1 MRFSFASPYFPRPS
15 LIGTLVISTLGSTTL
30 TLYGSVCQ
38 AAPESSLTTESMT
51 LLDAI
56 TISADQQSNS
66 TGAPVASSYRVLRSR
81 SATKTDT
88 DLRDVPQSISAIPIK
103 VLEDLNVHRVE
114 KALDFA
120 GGASRQNDFGGL
132 TMYEYSIRGLATSE
146 FYRDGFSVNRGYMNT
161 PDTANIER
169 VDVLKGPAS
178 SLYGRGDPGGT
189 VNLVSKKPKAESFT
203 HINLSAGRWDQYR
216 SAVDFNTPLDDEAKM
231 LFRLNVAAE
240 DKQSFRNYREGERQL
255 FAPSFSWEL
264 RPDTRLL
271 IQSEIIRNRQT
282 FDRGVI
288 APGGHLSHVSRSA
301 FFGEPN
307 DGKISNNNET
317 LQAELEHDLNQ
328 DWTLRLASHYKQ
340 GRMKGYSTEASS
352 LSADYQT
359 LNREQRHR
367 NYDWQDIITQLELRG
382 RFNTGSIEHTL
393 LLGTEV
399 ERYAKKERMLRS
411 RPTHTL
417 SVYEPIYGTPHPE
430 FSTGPTGRST
440 HTNELMHSRAFNVQD
455 QIKLTERLQAL
466 IGARYEH
473 YEHRL
478 NNQVKSTR
486 AKQIQEEVT
495 PRIGLLYQLTPE
507 LGVFANASRSFKP
520 NTGMD
525 KDGSTFE
532 PEKGRGYETGI
543 KLDLFDH
550 RLSMTLAAFHIIKR
564 NVLTTDPTDTSY
576 QMTAGKVR
584 SKGMD
589 FQFSGQITDDW
600 RVIGAYAYISAEIRE
615 DNTLEKGTR
624 LLNIPQNSGSL
635 MATYTLPDGPWRG
648 AELGGHINHVGR
660 RSGNTV
666 DSFELPSYTTL
677 DLMSRIPLS
686 QQLTLGVNFNNV
698 FDKTFYERSYS
709 NLWVMPG
716 EPRNLSFSL
725 AINL

>member
-1 MRFSFASPYFPRPS
+1 MPISFYWRALVPKRELSPLSRAMLLIS
-15 LIGTLVISTLGSTTL
+15 LGV
-30 TLYGSVCQ
+30 
-38 AAPESSLTTESMT
+38 
-51 LLDAI
+51 
-56 TISADQQSNS
+56 
-66 TGAPVASSYRVLRSR
+66 VASSAQAEPAEETTVLDAMTIDAHQLASTEDDEVQGYRILRTR

-88 DLRDVPQSISAIPIK
+88 DIKEIPQSISSIPIK
-103 VLEDLNVHRVE
+103 VLKDLNVHRVE

-146 FYRDGFSVNRGYMNT
+146 FYRDGFSVNRGYMNV

-203 HINLSAGRWDQYR
+203 RIEASAGRWDQYR
-216 SAVDFNTPLDDEAKM
+216 SALDFNTPLDDEAKM
-231 LFRLNVAAE
+231 LFRLNTSLE
-240 DKQSFRNYREGERQL
+240 DKHSFRDYRSGERQL
-255 FAPSFSWEL
+255 FAPAFSWEL

-271 IQSEIIRNRQT
+271 VQSEIVRNRQT

-288 APGGHLSHVSRSA
+288 APGGHLSNVSRSA

-317 LQAELEHDLNQ
+317 VQAELEHDLNN
-328 DWTLRLASHYKQ
+328 DWTVRLASHYKQ

-352 LSADYQT
+352 LSADHQT
-359 LNREQRHR
+359 LNREQRYR
-367 NYDWQDIITQLELRG
+367 DYDWQNVITQLELRG
-382 RFNTGSIEHTL
+382 HLNTAGIEHQL
-393 LLGTEV
+393 LFGTEL
-399 ERYAKKERMLRS
+399 ERYAKEERMLRS
-411 RPTHTL
+411 RPTHSL
-417 SVYEPIYGTPHPE
+417 SVYEPVYGTPHPA

-440 HTNELMHSRAFNVQD
+440 HTNELVHSRAFNFQD
-455 QIKLTERLQAL
+455 QIKLTERLHAL
-466 IGARYEH
+466 MGARYEH
-473 YEHRL
+473 YEQRL
-478 NNQVKSTR
+478 NNWVKSTR
-486 AKQIQEEVT
+486 AKQTQEETT
-495 PRIGLLYQLTPE
+495 PRVGLLYQVTPE
-507 LGVFANASRSFKP
+507 VGVFANASRSFKP
-520 NTGMD
+520 NGGMD

-532 PEKGRGYETGI
+532 PEKGRGYETGV

-564 NVLTTDPTDTSY
+564 NVLTTDPSDTSY

-584 SKGMD
+584 SKGVD
-589 FQFSGQITDDW
+589 LQFSGQLTDDW

-624 LLNIPQNSGSL
+624 LLNVPQNSGSL

-648 AELGGHINHVGR
+648 MELGGHANYVGR

-666 DSFELPSYTTL
+666 DSFELSSYTTL
-677 DLMSRIPLS
+677 DLMSRIPLTP
-686 QQLTLGVNFNNV
+686 QLTLGVNFNNI

-716 EPRNLSFSL
+716 EPRNLNFSL
-725 AINL
+725 ALDL

>member
-1 MRFSFASPYFPRPS
+1 MRFFLATLFSSPLALILGSLGGATLSLCPS
-15 LIGTLVISTLGSTTL
+15 LS
-30 TLYGSVCQ
+30 Q
-38 AAPESSLTTESMT
+38 AAGEPNASGEEPT
-51 LLDAI
+51 LLDAVV
-56 TISADQQSNS
+56 ISGHSSSPQDQETTQ
-66 TGAPVASSYRVLRSR
+66 SYRVLRSR

-88 DLRDVPQSISAIPIK
+88 DLRDIPQSISAIPIK

-132 TMYEYSIRGLATSE
+132 TMYEYSIRGLTTSE

-189 VNLVSKKPKAESFT
+189 VNLVSKKPKAERFT
-203 HINLSAGRWDQYR
+203 RINLSAGRWDQYR
-216 SAVDFNTPLDDEAKM
+216 SALDFNTPLDDEAKM
-231 LFRLNVAAE
+231 LFRLNASAE
-240 DKQSFRNYREGERQL
+240 DKQSFRNYRSGERQL

-264 RPDTRLL
+264 RPNTRLL
-271 IQSEIIRNRQT
+271 VQSEIVRNRQT

-340 GRMKGYSTEASS
+340 GRMQGYSTEASS

-367 NYDWQDIITQLELRG
+367 DYEWQDAITQLELRG
-382 RFNTGSIEHTL
+382 TLHTGGIEHTL
-393 LLGTEV
+393 LFGTEV
-399 ERYAKKERMLRS
+399 ERYAKEERMLRS

-417 SVYEPIYGTPHPE
+417 SVYEPIYGTPHPT

-440 HTNELMHSRAFNVQD
+440 HTNELVYSRAFNFQD
-455 QIKLTERLQAL
+455 QLKLTERLQAL
-466 IGARYEH
+466 VGARYEH

-486 AKQIQEEVT
+486 AKQTQEEVT
-495 PRIGLLYQLTPE
+495 PRVGLLYQLTPE

-525 KDGSTFE
+525 KNGGTFE

-600 RVIGAYAYISAEIRE
+600 RIIGAYAYISAEIRE

-635 MATYTLPDGPWRG
+635 MAIYTLPDGPWRG
-648 AELGGHINHVGR
+648 LELGGHVNYVGR

-666 DSFELPSYTTL
+666 DTFELPSYTTL
-677 DLMSRIPLS
+677 DLISRIPVT
-686 QQLTLGVNFNNV
+686 QQINLGLNFNNL
-698 FDKTFYERSYS
+698 FDKRFYERSYS

-716 EPRNLSFSL
+716 EPRNLSISL
-725 AINL
+725 ALNL